1 MKLRNKTKVIMLR
14 SSRKYYLLLLFLCV
28 ALHSVSSQDSL
39 IVTGKIFA
47 NKHTPLKDISVSVE
61 GREITPVLTDQ
72 DGAFT
77 ITVPSGNEWLI
88 LNSVGIYK
96 SKRVFLNNKQTVII
110 FLAEEEM
117 QSGYDDVDL
126 LYQSEKQRDIITFFT
141 NLDLNLVHKRNI
153 VSIDQAF
160 QGAVPGMFTTS
171 HSGMP
176 GQGTVSFL
184 RGIKSMNTSNTPL
197 FIIDGIPLEN
207 PGLFGSNIEGNPFNP
222 LSTFDPADISSVTVL
237 KDPTYTSLYGTKA
250 SNGVVLIQTLQP
262 QATQTSINVSLQSGY
277 NLSPDNLIPQLNNEQ
292 YKSLANEI
300 LVSSPVRE
308 ELFEKRYPGL
318 YVTENDDEYF
328 RYMHNTN
335 WQELIFA
342 DSWFYDAYLSLS
354 GGSEISTH
362 ALSVGYHN
370 QGGVFKN
377 TSNSRFNVRFVSNL
391 NVFRWFKMNVIAS
404 LANSNSS
411 LKESALSFETSP
423 IMTALSKPPIL
434 NPYKYDDEGQ
444 KLTILDEVDEL
455 GTSNPLAVVN
465 NFIGDNKNYRFIS
478 SIKGQADIS
487 ETLKWNTLV
496 GINFN
501 TMKEYVFMP
510 NIGME
515 KYFFGEADNVSQ
527 STDNQIFSFFTDN
540 YLNFK
545 EQYNSIHSI
554 STFVGFRIHT
564 NNFHSDFGEA
574 KNLPE
579 NDQYTNLQSGQSD
592 YRRIT
597 GATGTWNWLSV
608 YNQVS
613 YKFKDKYILNT
624 GLSADFSTRV
634 GKEAETTFHFF
645 GLPFG
650 LFYSVGAGWRISE
663 EFFLKQFQGL
673 ENLLLR
679 VSYGI
684 TGNDDIGN
692 YNALDYYTSVRYRE
706 TSGLIPDPGSSS
718 SLKYEKIKQF
728 NLGLDLSLW
737 GDRTSF
743 TINYYNLKTEDMLVY
758 IPQKS
763 YTGYTLLPGNSGT
776 VKNMGFEIIAS
787 QRILDKPAFKWN
799 IIPALSFL
807 SNEVK
812 WMDGRELVTPFE
824 GGEFVTREGNPVNSF
839 YGYQFKG
846 VFATAE
852 DALEANLV
860 NAKGIPY
867 GAGDAI
873 YKDFSGPE
881 NIPDGIINDFDKVNL
896 GSPMPDCFGSLLNT
910 FKYHRWSLDFMIR
923 FVYGN
928 DIFNYV
934 RYRNERM
941 ADLSNQSINV
951 LKRWQYEGNI
961 TDVPRALWNDPVG
974 NSDFSSRWIENGSY
988 LQLKYLTLGY
998 TIPDKFLVFK
1008 NAAFYVTATNLFT
1021 LNEYLGYHPEFSY
1034 SVHPMEQGIDYGLM
1048 PQFRQFLFG
1057 IRFGL

>member
-1 MKLRNKTKVIMLR
+1 MFRRI
-14 SSRKYYLLLLFLCV
+14 RKYWLLLLVLCI
-28 ALHSVSSQDSL
+28 ASHSLSGQDSL
-39 IVTGKIFA
+39 VITGKIVA
-47 NKHTPLKDISVSVE
+47 NKHIPLKDVSVSVE
-61 GREITPVLTDQ
+61 GREITPVLTDK

-88 LNSVGIYK
+88 FKPVGIYK
-96 SKRVFLNNKQTVII
+96 SKRVFLNNRSTV
-110 FLAEEEM
+110 LVSLSEGDM
-117 QSGYDDVDL
+117 KSGYDDADL
-126 LYQSEKQRDIITFFT
+126 LNRSEVQRNIITSFT
-141 NLDLNLVHKRNI
+141 DLDLKLALQNNI
-153 VSIDQAF
+153 ISIDQAF
-160 QGAVPGMFTTS
+160 QGTVPGMYTIN

-176 GQGTVSFL
+176 GQGTMNFL
-184 RGIKSMNTSNTPL
+184 RGVKSMNTSNSPL
-197 FIIDGIPLEN
+197 IIVDGIPIEN
-207 PGLFGSNIEGNPFNP
+207 PGLFESNIDGNYFNP
-222 LSTFDPADISSVTVL
+222 LSTFDPSDISSVIIL
-237 KDPTYTSLYGTKA
+237 KDPTFTSLYGTKA

-262 QATQTSINVSLQSGY
+262 KATQTSINVSLQSGF
-277 NLSPDNLIPQLNNEQ
+277 NLSPNNLIPQLNNEQ

-300 LVSSPVRE
+300 LISSPIKE
-308 ELFEKRYPGL
+308 ETFKEKYPGL
-318 YVTENDDEYF
+318 YVNENDDEYF

-335 WQELIFA
+335 WQKLIF
-342 DSWFYDAYLSLS
+342 DNSWFYNAYISLS
-354 GGSEISTH
+354 GGSEVSTH
-362 ALSVGYHN
+362 GLSVGYHN

-391 NVFRWFKMNVIAS
+391 NIFHWLKMNVAAS

-411 LKESALSFETSP
+411 LKESALSPETSP

-434 NPYKYDDEGQ
+434 NPYEYDEEGQ
-444 KLTILDEVDEL
+444 RLTILDEVDEL

-478 SIKGQADIS
+478 SIKGQADIT

-510 NIGME
+510 NKGME
-515 KYFFGEADNVSQ
+515 KYFFGEANNISQ
-527 STDNQIFSFFTDN
+527 SANTQIFSFFTDN
-540 YLNFK
+540 YLNFSQK
-545 EQYNSIHSI
+545 FNSLHSI
-554 STFVGFRIHT
+554 STFIGFRIHT
-564 NNFHSDFGEA
+564 NNFQSDFGEA

-597 GATGTWNWLSV
+597 GANGIWNWLSV
-608 YNQVS
+608 YNQIS

-624 GLSADFSTRV
+624 GLSTDFSTRT
-634 GKEAETTFHFF
+634 GLDAETAFHLF

-663 EFFLKQFQGL
+663 EPFFNQFQGL
-673 ENLLLR
+673 ENLMLR

-692 YNALDYYTSVRYRE
+692 YSALDYYTSVRYRE
-706 TSGLIPDPGSSS
+706 TSGLIPGPISSK

-743 TINYYNLKTEDMLVY
+743 TANYYNLITDDMLVY

-763 YTGYTLLPGNSGT
+763 YTGYTLRPVNSGT
-776 VKNMGFEIIAS
+776 LRNMGFEISAF
-787 QRILDKPAFKWN
+787 QRIFDNAFFKWD
-799 IIPALSFL
+799 IIPSVSFL

-812 WMDGRELVTPFE
+812 WLDGRTLLTLFE
-824 GGEFVTREGNPVNSF
+824 GGEFITREGSQINSF
-839 YGYQFKG
+839 YGYQYEG
-846 VFATAE
+846 VFVTDE

-860 NAKGIPY
+860 NDKGIPY
-867 GAGDAI
+867 GAGDAR
-873 YKDFSGPE
+873 YKDLSGPE
-881 NIPDGIINDFDKVNL
+881 DKPDGMINDYDKVNL
-896 GSPMPDCFGSLLNT
+896 GSPIPVFFGSLINT

-928 DIFNYV
+928 EIFNYV
-934 RYRNERM
+934 RYLNERM
-941 ADLSNQSINV
+941 ADLSNQSANV
-951 LKRWQYEGNI
+951 LKRWQYEGQI

-988 LQLKYLTLGY
+988 LQLKHVTLSY
-998 TIPDKFLVFK
+998 KVPDNFLVFK
-1008 NAAFYVTATNLFT
+1008 NADFYFTATNLFT
-1021 LNEYLGYHPEFSY
+1021 LNDYLGYDPEFSY
-1034 SVHPMEQGIDYGLM
+1034 SADPMEQGIDYGLM
-1048 PQFRQFLFG
+1048 PQFRQFMFG